1 MSNNKWYYSKR
12 ELNCMKKILKIA
24 VTIIAI
30 IFLVWF
36 IAPVILYRV
45 INPGNILGILICLYF
60 IFRFGFCKSYRK
72 IRSAFRSKKIAKL
85 FWNVANLCMVLFAVY
100 AVVISGLMVYY
111 STIPPVESSTAVVLG
126 AQVRNGKASALLQQ
140 RIDAGEQYLNSNK
153 NSVAVVTGGQG
164 DDEAMSEAKCMYDN
178 ITADG
183 IKSDRIYMEDK
194 AENTYENIK
203 FSYNIIKENNLNK
216 NLAIVTDSYHQL
228 RARLIAYKQ
237 NINTKIGAVNTHN
250 NKIGIINYPTY
261 FVREWI
267 AVPVELLK

>member
-1 MSNNKWYYSKR
+1 
-12 ELNCMKKILKIA
+12 MKKILKIA
-24 VTIIAI
+24 ITIIAI

-36 IAPVILYRV
+36 IAPIILYRV
-45 INPGNILGILICLYF
+45 INPGNVLGILICLYF

-72 IRSAFRSKKIAKL
+72 VRSAFHSKKITKL
-85 FWNVANLCMVLFAVY
+85 IWNVANLCMVLFAVY
-100 AVVISGLMVYY
+100 AVGISGLMVYY
-111 STIPPVESSTAVVLG
+111 STIPPVEGSTAVVLG

-178 ITADG
+178 MTADG

-194 AENTYENIK
+194 AWNTYENIK